1 MFKNMKTMNFKSL
14 SILFIAIVFIAS
26 CSEDTKKVSSFVGD
40 YVITEATVAES
51 FNVPVTGLGNI
62 PVPIGTPITV
72 AIQTALLSAVSCS
85 SADKT
90 YIEIRED
97 FSLYMSCEGA
107 NPLNAGTWTEI
118 SSTELLLNLNGT
130 AVPSAPTGIALTVSD
145 VVKNGDILTG
155 TTSVPLPKVMI
166 AATLA
171 AINPSLTLDPSA
183 PEIFVVKF
191 SLKFTQK

>member
-14 SILFIAIVFIAS
+14 SILLIALVFIAS
-26 CSEDTKKVSSFVGD
+26 CSEDTKKVSAFVGD

-51 FNVPVTGLGNI
+51 FNVPVTGLGDI
-62 PVPIGTPITV
+62 PVPIGTPITA

-155 TTSVPLPKVMI
+155 KTSVPLPKAMI